1 MDEGERVMD
10 GVDITPSW
18 AVTSQI
24 CVQVLQNA
32 DNQSAKNEASNELIR
47 MGTLLD
53 DLIKKSER
61 GKK

>member
-1 MDEGERVMD
+1 MN

-24 CVQVLQNA
+24 CVEVLQNA
-32 DNQSAKNEASNELIR
+32 DNQGAKDEARNELVR
-47 MGTLLD
+47 MGALLD

-61 GKK
+61 

>member
-1 MDEGERVMD
+1 MN

-18 AVTSQI
+18 RTTSQI

-32 DNQSAKNEASNELIR
+32 DNQSAKDEASNELIR

-53 DLIKKSER
+53 DLIKKSE

>member
-1 MDEGERVMD
+1 MN

-24 CVQVLQNA
+24 CVEVLQNA
-32 DNQSAKNEASNELIR
+32 DNQGAKDEARNELVR
-47 MGTLLD
+47 MGALLD
-53 DLIKKSER
+53 DLIKKSE